1 MVMVRLNEINRQDG
15 KVFLITGANSGLGY
29 ETSKSL
35 LERGAT
41 VIMSC
46 RDLQKGKKAKQ
57 ELLKFNFSG
66 KIELV
71 ELDLSDL
78 INVKTFA
85 ESIRNKFE
93 YLDVLINNAG
103 VTQDNI
109 LPRMKEDE
117 WLEVIQTNL
126 TGSFYTSQ
134 RAIKLMM
141 KNKWGRI
148 VFISSVVGLSGNQGQ
163 ANYAASKAG
172 LIGLA
177 KSISKEMGS
186 RNITSNVVAP
196 GYIET
201 DMTSFLDDQNKENI
215 IEQLSIKRIGK
226 PEDISNIVSFLC
238 NDESEYITGQVIPV
252 DGGLTT

>member
-1 MVMVRLNEINRQDG
+1 MKTAFVTGGSRGIG
-15 KVFLITGANSGLGY
+15 KAIA
-29 ETSKSL
+29 
-35 LERGAT
+35 
-41 VIMSC
+41 
-46 RDLQKGKKAKQ
+46 
-57 ELLKFNFSG
+57 
-66 KIELV
+66 IELGNNFHV
-71 ELDLSDL
+71 VVGYSNSEDKANDVAKDIISSGGSASTVRVD
-78 INVKTFA
+78 ISNS
-85 ESIRNKFE
+85 ESVDEAFTSIEKD
-93 YLDVLINNAG
+93 YTSVDVLINNAG
-103 VTQDNI
+103 VTKDNI
-109 LPRMKEDE
+109 LPRMKKDE

-134 RAIKLMM
+134 RAVKPMM

-148 VFISSVVGLSGNQGQ
+148 IFISSIVGLSGNQGQ

-177 KSISKEMGS
+177 KSISKELGS

-226 PEDISNIVSFLC
+226 PEDISNVVSFLC
-238 NDESEYITGQVIPV
+238 NEESEYITGQVIPV
-252 DGGLTT
+252 DGGLST

>member
-1 MVMVRLNEINRQDG
+1 MKTAFVTGGSRGIG
-15 KVFLITGANSGLGY
+15 KSIAL
-29 ETSKSL
+29 
-35 LERGAT
+35 
-41 VIMSC
+41 
-46 RDLQKGKKAKQ
+46 DLGKKFHVVVGYSVSDEKAKEVSDEILNNGGSSSTVQ
-57 ELLKFNFSG
+57 INISESDSVDKAFSS
-66 KIELV
+66 IEKDHTSV
-71 ELDLSDL
+71 
-78 INVKTFA
+78 
-85 ESIRNKFE
+85 
-93 YLDVLINNAG
+93 DVLVNNAG
-103 VTQDNI
+103 ITKDNI

-148 VFISSVVGLSGNQGQ
+148 VFISSVVGISGNQGQ

-172 LIGLA
+172 LIGLS

-238 NDESEYITGQVIPV
+238 SDESEYITGQVIPV

>member
-1 MVMVRLNEINRQDG
+1 MKTAFVTGGSRGIGKSIALDLGNKFHVVVGYSVSNKKAEEVSEKIISNGGSSSTVQIN
-15 KVFLITGANSGLGY
+15 IS
-29 ETSKSL
+29 ETSSVD
-35 LERGAT
+35 EA
-41 VIMSC
+41 
-46 RDLQKGKKAKQ
+46 
-57 ELLKFNFSG
+57 FSS
-66 KIELV
+66 IEKNYTSV
-71 ELDLSDL
+71 
-78 INVKTFA
+78 
-85 ESIRNKFE
+85 
-93 YLDVLINNAG
+93 DVLINNAG
-103 VTQDNI
+103 ITKDNI

-148 VFISSVVGLSGNQGQ
+148 VFISSVVGISGNQGQ

-172 LIGLA
+172 LIGLS

-201 DMTSFLDDQNKENI
+201 DMTSVLDEQNKENI

-226 PEDISNIVSFLC
+226 PEDISNVVSFLC
-238 NDESEYITGQVIPV
+238 SDESEYITGQVIPV

>member
-1 MVMVRLNEINRQDG
+1 MKTAFVTGGSRGIG
-15 KVFLITGANSGLGY
+15 KSIALDLGNKFHVVVGF
-29 ETSKSL
+29 SVSN
-35 LERGAT
+35 
-41 VIMSC
+41 
-46 RDLQKGKKAKQ
+46 DKAKEVSETIISNGGSSSTVQ
-57 ELLKFNFSG
+57 IDISESNSVDEAFSL
-66 KIELV
+66 IEKDYTSV
-71 ELDLSDL
+71 
-78 INVKTFA
+78 
-85 ESIRNKFE
+85 
-93 YLDVLINNAG
+93 DVLINNAG
-103 VTQDNI
+103 ITKDNI

-148 VFISSVVGLSGNQGQ
+148 VFISSVVGISGNQGQ
-163 ANYAASKAG
+163 ANYAASNAG
-172 LIGLA
+172 LIGLS

-201 DMTSFLDDQNKENI
+201 DMTSFLDNQNKENI
-215 IEQLSIKRIGK
+215 IDQLSIKRIGK

-238 NDESEYITGQVIPV
+238 SDESEYITGQVIPV

>member
-1 MVMVRLNEINRQDG
+1 MKTAFVTGGSRGIG
-15 KVFLITGANSGLGY
+15 KSIALGLGKKFHVVVGY
-29 ETSKSL
+29 SVSNE
-35 LERGAT
+35 
-41 VIMSC
+41 
-46 RDLQKGKKAKQ
+46 KAK
-57 ELLKFNFSG
+57 EVSDEILKNGGSSSTVQINISESDSVDKAFSS
-66 KIELV
+66 IEKDHTSV
-71 ELDLSDL
+71 
-78 INVKTFA
+78 
-85 ESIRNKFE
+85 
-93 YLDVLINNAG
+93 DVLVNNAG
-103 VTQDNI
+103 ITKDNI

-148 VFISSVVGLSGNQGQ
+148 VFISSVVGISGNQGQ

-172 LIGLA
+172 LIGLS

-238 NDESEYITGQVIPV
+238 SDESEYITGQVIPV

>member
-1 MVMVRLNEINRQDG
+1 MKTAFVTGGSRGIG
-15 KVFLITGANSGLGY
+15 KAIA
-29 ETSKSL
+29 
-35 LERGAT
+35 
-41 VIMSC
+41 
-46 RDLQKGKKAKQ
+46 
-57 ELLKFNFSG
+57 
-66 KIELV
+66 IELGNNFHV
-71 ELDLSDL
+71 VVGYSNSEDKANDVAKDIISSGGSASTVRVD
-78 INVKTFA
+78 ISNS
-85 ESIRNKFE
+85 ESVDEAFTSIEKD
-93 YLDVLINNAG
+93 YTSVDVLINNAG
-103 VTQDNI
+103 VTKDNI
-109 LPRMKEDE
+109 LPRMKKDE

-134 RAIKLMM
+134 RAVKPMM

-148 VFISSVVGLSGNQGQ
+148 IFISSVVGISGNQGQ

-177 KSISKEMGS
+177 QSISKEMGS

-226 PEDISNIVSFLC
+226 PEDISNVVSFLC
-238 NDESEYITGQVIPV
+238 NEESEYITGQVIPV
-252 DGGLTT
+252 DGGLST

>member
-1 MVMVRLNEINRQDG
+1 MKTAFVTGGSRGIG
-15 KVFLITGANSGLGY
+15 KAIA
-29 ETSKSL
+29 
-35 LERGAT
+35 
-41 VIMSC
+41 
-46 RDLQKGKKAKQ
+46 
-57 ELLKFNFSG
+57 
-66 KIELV
+66 IELGNNFHV
-71 ELDLSDL
+71 VVGYSNSEDKANDVAKDIISSGGSASTVRVD
-78 INVKTFA
+78 ISNS
-85 ESIRNKFE
+85 ESVDEAFTSIEKE
-93 YLDVLINNAG
+93 YTSVDVLINNAG
-103 VTQDNI
+103 VTKDNI
-109 LPRMKEDE
+109 LPRMKKDE

-134 RAIKLMM
+134 RAVKLMM

-148 VFISSVVGLSGNQGQ
+148 IFISSVVGISGNQGQ

-177 KSISKEMGS
+177 KSISKELGS

-226 PEDISNIVSFLC
+226 PEDISNVVSFLC
-238 NDESEYITGQVIPV
+238 NEESEYITGQVIPV
-252 DGGLTT
+252 DGGLST

>member
-1 MVMVRLNEINRQDG
+1 MKTAFVTGGSRGIG
-15 KVFLITGANSGLGY
+15 KAIA
-29 ETSKSL
+29 
-35 LERGAT
+35 
-41 VIMSC
+41 
-46 RDLQKGKKAKQ
+46 
-57 ELLKFNFSG
+57 
-66 KIELV
+66 IELGNNFHV
-71 ELDLSDL
+71 VVGYSNSEDKANDV
-78 INVKTFA
+78 VKDIISSGGSASTVRVDISNS
-85 ESIRNKFE
+85 ESVDEAFTSIEKD
-93 YLDVLINNAG
+93 YTSVDVLINNAG
-103 VTQDNI
+103 VTKDNI
-109 LPRMKEDE
+109 LPRMKKDE

-148 VFISSVVGLSGNQGQ
+148 IFISSVVGISGNQGQ

-226 PEDISNIVSFLC
+226 PEDISNVVSFLC
-238 NDESEYITGQVIPV
+238 NEESEYITGQVIPV
-252 DGGLTT
+252 DGGLST

>member
-1 MVMVRLNEINRQDG
+1 MKTAFVTGGSRGIG
-15 KVFLITGANSGLGY
+15 KSIALGLGKKFHVVVGY
-29 ETSKSL
+29 SVSNE
-35 LERGAT
+35 
-41 VIMSC
+41 
-46 RDLQKGKKAKQ
+46 KAKEVSDEILNNGGSSSTVQ
-57 ELLKFNFSG
+57 INISESDSVDKAFSS
-66 KIELV
+66 IEKDHTSV
-71 ELDLSDL
+71 
-78 INVKTFA
+78 
-85 ESIRNKFE
+85 
-93 YLDVLINNAG
+93 DVLVNNAG
-103 VTQDNI
+103 ITKDNI

-148 VFISSVVGLSGNQGQ
+148 VFISSVVGISGNQGQ

-172 LIGLA
+172 LIGLS

-238 NDESEYITGQVIPV
+238 SDESEYITGQVIPV

>member
-1 MVMVRLNEINRQDG
+1 MKTAFV
-15 KVFLITGANSGLGY
+15 TGGS
-29 ETSKSL
+29 
-35 LERGAT
+35 RGIGRA
-41 VIMSC
+41 I
-46 RDLQKGKKAKQ
+46 A
-57 ELLKFNFSG
+57 
-66 KIELV
+66 
-71 ELDLSDL
+71 LDLSKGFH
-78 INVKTFA
+78 VVVGYSVSKEKA
-85 ESIRNKFE
+85 EDVSEEILSNGGSSSTVQIDISDSDSVNNAFTSIEKDNSSV
-93 YLDVLINNAG
+93 DVLINNAG
-103 VTQDNI
+103 ITKDNI
-109 LPRMKEDE
+109 LPRMKESE

-172 LIGLA
+172 LIGLS
-177 KSISKEMGS
+177 KSISREMGS

-201 DMTSFLDDQNKENI
+201 DMTSFLDGQNKENI

-226 PEDISNIVSFLC
+226 PEDISNVVSFLC
-238 NDESEYITGQVIPV
+238 SDESEYITGQVIPV

>member
-1 MVMVRLNEINRQDG
+1 MKTAFVTGGSRGIGSAIALALG
-15 KVFLITGANSGLGY
+15 KTFHVIVGFANSEDKANDVVKEIVAAGG
-29 ETSKSL
+29 SAS
-35 LERGAT
+35 T
-41 VIMSC
+41 VQI
-46 RDLQKGKKAKQ
+46 D
-57 ELLKFNFSG
+57 
-66 KIELV
+66 I
-71 ELDLSDL
+71 SD
-78 INVKTFA
+78 A
-85 ESIRNKFE
+85 ESVDNAFTRIEKE
-93 YLDVLINNAG
+93 YNSVDVLINNAG
-103 VTQDNI
+103 VTKDNI

-196 GYIET
+196 G
-201 DMTSFLDDQNKENI
+201 
-215 IEQLSIKRIGK
+215 LSLIHI
-226 PEDISNIVSFLC
+226 
-238 NDESEYITGQVIPV
+238 
-252 DGGLTT
+252 

>member
-1 MVMVRLNEINRQDG
+1 MKTAFVTGGSRGIG
-15 KVFLITGANSGLGY
+15 KSIAL
-29 ETSKSL
+29 
-35 LERGAT
+35 
-41 VIMSC
+41 
-46 RDLQKGKKAKQ
+46 DLGKKFHVVVGYSVSNEKAEEVSDEIIDNGGSSSTVQ
-57 ELLKFNFSG
+57 INISESDSVDEAFTS
-66 KIELV
+66 IEKDHTSV
-71 ELDLSDL
+71 
-78 INVKTFA
+78 
-85 ESIRNKFE
+85 
-93 YLDVLINNAG
+93 DVLINNAG
-103 VTQDNI
+103 ITKDNI
-109 LPRMKEDE
+109 MPRMKKDE

-148 VFISSVVGLSGNQGQ
+148 VFISSVVGISGNQGQ

-172 LIGLA
+172 LIGLS

-201 DMTSFLDDQNKENI
+201 DMTSFLNDQNKENI

-226 PEDISNIVSFLC
+226 PEDISNVVSFLC
-238 NDESEYITGQVIPV
+238 SDESEYITGQVIPV

>member
-1 MVMVRLNEINRQDG
+1 MKTAFVTGGSRGIG
-15 KVFLITGANSGLGY
+15 KSIAL
-29 ETSKSL
+29 
-35 LERGAT
+35 
-41 VIMSC
+41 
-46 RDLQKGKKAKQ
+46 DLGKKFHVVVGYSVSNEKAKEVSDEILNNGGSSSTVQ
-57 ELLKFNFSG
+57 INISESDSVDKAFSS
-66 KIELV
+66 IEKDHTSV
-71 ELDLSDL
+71 
-78 INVKTFA
+78 
-85 ESIRNKFE
+85 
-93 YLDVLINNAG
+93 DVLVNNAG
-103 VTQDNI
+103 ITKDNI
-109 LPRMKEDE
+109 MPRMKEEE

-148 VFISSVVGLSGNQGQ
+148 IFISSVVGISGNQGQ

-172 LIGLA
+172 LIGLS

-238 NDESEYITGQVIPV
+238 SDESEYITGQVIPV

>member
-1 MVMVRLNEINRQDG
+1 MKTAFVTGGSRGIG
-15 KVFLITGANSGLGY
+15 KSIAL
-29 ETSKSL
+29 
-35 LERGAT
+35 
-41 VIMSC
+41 
-46 RDLQKGKKAKQ
+46 DLGKKFHVVVGYSVSNEKAKEVSDEILNNGGSSSTVQ
-57 ELLKFNFSG
+57 INISESDSVDKAFSS
-66 KIELV
+66 IEKDHTSV
-71 ELDLSDL
+71 
-78 INVKTFA
+78 
-85 ESIRNKFE
+85 
-93 YLDVLINNAG
+93 DVLINNAG
-103 VTQDNI
+103 ITKDNI
-109 LPRMKEDE
+109 MPRMKEDE

-148 VFISSVVGLSGNQGQ
+148 VFISSVVGISGNQGQ

-172 LIGLA
+172 LIGLS

-238 NDESEYITGQVIPV
+238 SDESEYITGQVIPV

>member
-1 MVMVRLNEINRQDG
+1 MKTAFVTGGSRGIG
-15 KVFLITGANSGLGY
+15 KSIALGLGNKFHVVVGY
-29 ETSKSL
+29 SVSNEKAEEVSEKIISNGGSSSTVQINISETSSVD
-35 LERGAT
+35 EA
-41 VIMSC
+41 
-46 RDLQKGKKAKQ
+46 
-57 ELLKFNFSG
+57 FSS
-66 KIELV
+66 IEKDYTSV
-71 ELDLSDL
+71 
-78 INVKTFA
+78 
-85 ESIRNKFE
+85 
-93 YLDVLINNAG
+93 DVLVNNAG
-103 VTQDNI
+103 ITKDNI

-148 VFISSVVGLSGNQGQ
+148 VFVSSVVGISGNQGQ

-172 LIGLA
+172 LIGLS

-201 DMTSFLDDQNKENI
+201 DMTSFLDEQNKENI

-226 PEDISNIVSFLC
+226 PEDISNVVSFLC
-238 NDESEYITGQVIPV
+238 SDESEYITGQVIPV

>member
-1 MVMVRLNEINRQDG
+1 MKTAFVTGGSRGIG
-15 KVFLITGANSGLGY
+15 KSIALGLGKKFHVVVGY
-29 ETSKSL
+29 SVSNE
-35 LERGAT
+35 
-41 VIMSC
+41 
-46 RDLQKGKKAKQ
+46 KAKEVSDEILNNGGSSSTVQ
-57 ELLKFNFSG
+57 INISESDSVDKAFSS
-66 KIELV
+66 IEKDHTSV
-71 ELDLSDL
+71 
-78 INVKTFA
+78 
-85 ESIRNKFE
+85 
-93 YLDVLINNAG
+93 DVLVNNAG
-103 VTQDNI
+103 ITKDNI
-109 LPRMKEDE
+109 MPRMKEDE

-148 VFISSVVGLSGNQGQ
+148 IFISSVVGISGNQGQ

-172 LIGLA
+172 LIGLS

-201 DMTSFLDDQNKENI
+201 DMTSFLDEQNKENI

-238 NDESEYITGQVIPV
+238 SDESEYITGQVIPV

>member
-1 MVMVRLNEINRQDG
+1 MKTAFVTGGSRGIG
-15 KVFLITGANSGLGY
+15 KSIAL
-29 ETSKSL
+29 
-35 LERGAT
+35 
-41 VIMSC
+41 
-46 RDLQKGKKAKQ
+46 DLGKKFHVVVGYSVSNEKAKEVSDEILNNGGSSSTVQ
-57 ELLKFNFSG
+57 INISESDSVDKAFSS
-66 KIELV
+66 IEKEHTSV
-71 ELDLSDL
+71 
-78 INVKTFA
+78 
-85 ESIRNKFE
+85 
-93 YLDVLINNAG
+93 DVLVNNAG
-103 VTQDNI
+103 ITKDNI
-109 LPRMKEDE
+109 MPRMKEDE

-148 VFISSVVGLSGNQGQ
+148 IFISSVVGISGNQGQ

-172 LIGLA
+172 LIGLS

-238 NDESEYITGQVIPV
+238 SDESEYITGQVIPV

>member
-1 MVMVRLNEINRQDG
+1 MKTAFVTGGSRGIG
-15 KVFLITGANSGLGY
+15 KAIA
-29 ETSKSL
+29 
-35 LERGAT
+35 
-41 VIMSC
+41 
-46 RDLQKGKKAKQ
+46 
-57 ELLKFNFSG
+57 
-66 KIELV
+66 IELGNNFHV
-71 ELDLSDL
+71 VVGYSNSEDKANDVAKDIISSGGSASTVRVD
-78 INVKTFA
+78 ISNS
-85 ESIRNKFE
+85 ESVDEAFTSIEKD
-93 YLDVLINNAG
+93 YTSVDVLINNAG
-103 VTQDNI
+103 VTKDNI
-109 LPRMKEDE
+109 LPRMKKDE

-134 RAIKLMM
+134 RAVKPMM

-148 VFISSVVGLSGNQGQ
+148 IFISSIVGLSGNQGQ

-172 LIGLA
+172 LIGLS

-201 DMTSFLDDQNKENI
+201 DMTSFLDEQNKENI

-238 NDESEYITGQVIPV
+238 SDESEYITGQVIPV

>member
-1 MVMVRLNEINRQDG
+1 MKTAFVTGGSRGIGSAIALALG
-15 KVFLITGANSGLGY
+15 KTFHVVVGFANSEDKASDVVKEIVAAGG
-29 ETSKSL
+29 SAS
-35 LERGAT
+35 T
-41 VIMSC
+41 VQI
-46 RDLQKGKKAKQ
+46 D
-57 ELLKFNFSG
+57 
-66 KIELV
+66 I
-71 ELDLSDL
+71 SD
-78 INVKTFA
+78 A
-85 ESIRNKFE
+85 ESVDNAFTTIEKE
-93 YLDVLINNAG
+93 YNSVDVLINNAG
-103 VTQDNI
+103 VAKDNI

-148 VFISSVVGLSGNQGQ
+148 VFISSVVGISGNQGQ

-238 NDESEYITGQVIPV
+238 KDESEYITGQVIPV